1 MTTVTAPKSVQ
12 AALHVTVVDGI
23 GVLTLDLPGEPL
35 NTLSVALAQE
45 FYHALAQ
52 LERDE
57 GARGAVLMSGK
68 PDSFIAGADVEQ
80 LLAARTVADAESM
93 SREGQEFLNRL
104 ERLRLPVVAAIHG
117 ACLGGGL
124 EVTLACAYRIASDHA
139 KTILALPEVQ
149 LGLIPGA
156 GGTQRLPRLIGL
168 QAALTMILEG
178 RNVRAKRALQMGLV
192 DELVHPSILRD
203 VALRRAGE
211 LAAANR
217 KRRVG
222 PGKRGPRD
230 LLLEGNALGRSVVFR
245 QARRMVK

>member
-1 MTTVTAPKSVQ
+1 MTTVTAPKAIQ
-12 AALHVTVVDGI
+12 AALHVEILDGI
-23 GVLTLDLPGEPL
+23 GVLTLDLPGETV
-35 NTLSVALAQE
+35 NTLSVGLAQE
-45 FYHALAQ
+45 FYQALAQ

-57 GARGAVLMSGK
+57 GARGAVLISGK

-80 LLAARTVADAESM
+80 LLAARTAADAEAM

-168 QAALTMILEG
+168 QEALTMILEG
-178 RNVRAKRALQMGLV
+178 RNVRAKRALKTGLV
-192 DELVHPSILRD
+192 DELVHPALLRD
-203 VALRRAGE
+203 VALRRARE
-211 LAAANR
+211 LADETR
-217 KRRVG
+217 KPRGG
-222 PGKRGPRD
+222 PGKRGP
-230 LLLEGNALGRSVVFR
+230 GGG
-245 QARRMVK
+245 